1 MELYCQVL
9 MLLHKEYHDAKY
21 AHSDIHANHQTT
33 KLCHTNQQQKGGDKR
48 SLVDTYIKK
57 KIQPISVL
65 LVSNHVHDNCNK
77 KGKCI

>member
-57 KIQPISVL
+57 KDPTDISATRVKSCSRQL
-65 LVSNHVHDNCNK
+65 QQE
-77 KGKCI
+77 G